1 MPRLFTRILTFKVEG
16 EIYDRSTKPED
27 IIKNY
32 TFLFKDYHDCK
43 DHFFLECSHKDRRG
57 KITKLS
63 RLPKIHRWKKP
74 DTEFFLKL

>member
-1 MPRLFTRILTFKVEG
+1 MPRLFTRILTFKIEG
-16 EIYDRSTKPED
+16 EIYDTETTAEE

-32 TFLFKDYHDCK
+32 NFNYKDYNDGIDKSFLVLDHK
-43 DHFFLECSHKDRRG
+43 DHRG
-57 KITKLS
+57 RIIKMT